1 MENPKSSITDL
12 RSPLQARDDRAQRRR
27 ESGTSSVGPSG
38 DVDVPAPRRRL
49 PFTPPDVAT
58 TTILHSLS
66 VKRQKVV
73 AANLMG
79 DIEDKEDKGMS
90 SGSEEDKDV
99 AVVPKGVAPASATHV
114 DMTLDP

>member
-1 MENPKSSITDL
+1 
-12 RSPLQARDDRAQRRR
+12 
-27 ESGTSSVGPSG
+27 
-38 DVDVPAPRRRL
+38 
-49 PFTPPDVAT
+49 
-58 TTILHSLS
+58 
-66 VKRQKVV
+66 
-73 AANLMG
+73 MG